1 MKPVAWTIVA
11 CIISW
16 LAATVI
22 VDRRTSLEILGGMA
36 GPLAAVCVTWVLT
49 ERVHQRRPEALMAL
63 IVAAFAGKIVFFGAY
78 VAFMLRVASLRP
90 APFVVSF
97 TIYFIGLY
105 LTEALFLKRLLW
117 RGGTGRLPSP

>member
-1 MKPVAWTIVA
+1 MKPVAWTIVV

-16 LAATVI
+16 LAAAVV

-36 GPLAAVCVTWVLT
+36 GPLSAVSATWVLT
-49 ERVHQRRPEALMAL
+49 LRVHKRRPEALMSL
-63 IVAAFAGKIVFFGAY
+63 TMAAFAGKIMFFGAY
-78 VAFMLRVASLRP
+78 VAIMLRVLSLRP

-105 LTEALFLKRLLW
+105 LTEALFLRRLISEGM
-117 RGGTGRLPSP
+117 RASR